1 MQEYRNRRTLRSFR
15 QLALIVSL
23 FSASAL
29 FPQQAPSPQSPAPP
43 KAPTVRATTHLVL
56 VDVVV
61 DDKQGKHVANL
72 TAADFTLRDRGKQQ
86 TITIFSND
94 HAGGESLA
102 EKTPP
107 SPPPPLPPDVF
118 TNRPEFRQPE
128 GPSSILL
135 IDGLNTAIGD
145 QLSSHDAMLRYL
157 RTQLKEGQKIAIL
170 ALSES
175 LGLVQDF
182 TADPHLLITALDKIN
197 SSTSSELSGSSIQKL
212 TIAEAAALPPAMLR
226 IIDRNNQSRA
236 AESTDNRVRITLAAL
251 RSIARGVSGFPGR
264 KNLIWVSS
272 VFPFNLQPSS
282 GEYLDA
288 QRSYGPEILRTAA
301 LLASAR
307 VAVYTVDARGLI
319 VGDVYQQTLNPTT
332 DPLVQTV
339 QNLNNPQTVSEELAN
354 SHEATVESHQTME
367 DLAKETGGLALYNNN
382 DVMHAVALSSADGG
396 RYYTL
401 GYYPEDA
408 RWDGKFHSID
418 VKINRE
424 GLKARH
430 RSGYYAVDAAQSSAS
445 ETPQQRDHR
454 AYEELRSALADP
466 LPATQVTFR
475 VHIPATERAAH
486 PQVQIQFLVDASA
499 VSFDPIENDL
509 HHCSLDFMVVA
520 ALPDGKV
527 VASDAHTVE
536 ARLKPDQFAQV
547 NQNGLP
553 FSMQLPLT
561 PGAYSLRVAVRD
573 NRTGL
578 IGTLT
583 VPFAVQ
589 TP

>member
-1 MQEYRNRRTLRSFR
+1 MRDYRHCWTLRSFR
-15 QLALIVSL
+15 KLALIVSL
-23 FSASAL
+23 FSASTL
-29 FPQQAPSPQSPAPP
+29 FAQQAPSPQSPAPP

-72 TAADFTLRDRGKQQ
+72 TAADFTLRDRGKPQ
-86 TITIFSND
+86 TITVFSND
-94 HAGGESLA
+94 HAGESLT
-102 EKTPP
+102 EKAPP
-107 SPPPPLPPDVF
+107 SPPAPLPPDVF
-118 TNRPEFRQPE
+118 TNRPEFHLPE
-128 GPSSILL
+128 GPPTILL
-135 IDGLNTAIGD
+135 VDGLNTAIGD

-170 ALSES
+170 SLNES
-175 LGLVQDF
+175 LGLLQDF
-182 TADPHLLITALDKIN
+182 TTDPHLLISALDKIN
-197 SSTSSELSGSSIQKL
+197 PGTSSQLSGTPIQ
-212 TIAEAAALPPAMLR
+212 TFTPWEAAAISPELLR

-236 AESTDNRVRITLAAL
+236 AESTDDRVRITLAAL
-251 RSIARGVSGFPGR
+251 RSIARAVSGFPGR

-272 VFPFNLQPSS
+272 VFPFSLQPGS

-288 QRSYGPEILRTAA
+288 QRNYGGDIRRTAEQ
-301 LLASAR
+301 LASAR

-319 VGDVYQQTLNPTT
+319 VGDVYQQTLNRLT
-332 DPLVQTV
+332 DPTVQTIV
-339 QNLNNPQTVSEELAN
+339 DPMSSQNVAEQLAN
-354 SHEATVESHQTME
+354 SHDATVESHQTME

-430 RSGYYAVDAAQSSAS
+430 RSGYYAVDAAQFSAS
-445 ETPQQRDHR
+445 ETPQQRDRR
-454 AYEELRSALADP
+454 AYDELRSALADP

-475 VHIPATERAAH
+475 VHIPAPDSAAH

-520 ALPDGKV
+520 ASPDGKV

-583 VPFAVQ
+583 VPLAIQ
-589 TP
+589 SP